1 MTTTTSGS
9 EAVWRRIAPI
19 YDDILV
25 HPFLTGITDGSL
37 PPEAFARYVVQDGL
51 YLREYARS
59 LSLCAARGLDTDTVE
74 MFASHASV
82 AIQVERTLHTDLLR
96 GLDLDPD
103 ELAAIPLTPTCTA
116 YTNFIK
122 QACALGERHCAIA
135 AVLPCYWI
143 YHEVGHTL
151 IATGSPNEV
160 YQRWI
165 DTYADEAFAES
176 VRGALGACDAVA
188 ADLGPAALEEMTATA
203 EMAARYEWMFWDSAF
218 RDERWPRLGDAG

>member
-1 MTTTTSGS
+1 MTTTTSGT
-9 EAVWRRIAPI
+9 EAVWQRIAPV
-19 YDDILV
+19 YEDVLA

-37 PPEAFARYVVQDGL
+37 PRAAFARYVVQDGL

-59 LSLCAARGLDTDTVE
+59 LSLCAARGIDTDTVE

-82 AIQVERTLHTDLLR
+82 AVQVERSLHNDLLR

-103 ELAAIPLTPTCTA
+103 ELAAIPPSPTCAA

-122 QACALGERHCAIA
+122 QACALGERHEAIA

-143 YHEVGHTL
+143 YHQVGHTL
-151 IATGSPNEV
+151 IEAGSPDPV

-165 DTYADEAFAES
+165 DTYADETFAQS
-176 VRGALGACDAVA
+176 VRGALAACDAVA
-188 ADLGPAALEEMTATA
+188 ADLGPVATQEMTTAALT
-203 EMAARYEWMFWDSAF
+203 AARYEWMFWDSAF
-218 RDERWPRLGDAG
+218 NDERWPSLGNAA